1 MVRRLRAGFAMLLM
15 TLLLPLQGYGAMPS
29 CSEPAPAGMGATAPA
44 AQDHCTRAKTA
55 THQHNCTH
63 GCCSAAMALTT
74 MRFIAPRCSAAE
86 ITCSTIAHAP
96 EGVLER
102 LDRPPRFILA

>member
-15 TLLLPLQGYGAMPS
+15 ALLLPLQGYGAMS
-29 CSEPAPAGMGATAPA
+29 TCSEPAPAGVSAVAPV

-55 THQHNCTH
+55 AHQHNCSH
-63 GCCSAAMALTT
+63 GCCSAAMALTAA
-74 MRFIAPRCSAAE
+74 RFIAPRSSGAE

-102 LDRPPRFILA
+102 LDRPPRFALA